1 MVAVRMS
8 AMNKSAF
15 LEVVRG
21 NLGGTATRK
30 AAEFATAAVLDAIAG
45 GLKQDGSVQILGF
58 GTFSRKM
65 RAARSVRNPKS
76 GEVIDLPEMPSV
88 SFRASSMLKS

>member
-1 MVAVRMS
+1 MS

-15 LEVVRG
+15 LEVVRR

-30 AAEFATAAVLDAIAG
+30 AAEFATSAVLKAIAA
-45 GLKQDGSVQILGF
+45 GLVQDGSVQILGF
-58 GTFSRKM
+58 GTFTKKL

-76 GEVIDLPEMPSV
+76 GEVIDLPELPSV
-88 SFRASSMLKS
+88 SFRASSRLKG